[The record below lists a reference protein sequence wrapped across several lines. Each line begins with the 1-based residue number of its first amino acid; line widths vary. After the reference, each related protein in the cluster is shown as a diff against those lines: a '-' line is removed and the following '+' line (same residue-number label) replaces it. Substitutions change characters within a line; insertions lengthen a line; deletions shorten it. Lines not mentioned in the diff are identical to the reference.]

1 MTFWLV
7 LTLGA
12 VLMFVISLAVFVHV
26 KRHFPPRF
34 VVNSAADQH
43 GAALQRRIN
52 RVSTMTAA
60 HRAALERD
68 REYFDGL
75 TAETRAMQA
84 ALDAEEE
91 GNDDAASARHRR

>member
-1 MTFWLV
+1 MLLGILV
-7 LTLGA
+7 
-12 VLMFVISLAVFVHV
+12 VLVHV
-26 KRHFPPRF
+26 KHQLPRQIDPLDA
-34 VVNSAADQH
+34 STDQH
-43 GAALQRRIN
+43 GAVLQRRIN

-68 REYFDGL
+68 REYFDEL

-91 GNDDAASARHRR
+91 GNDDAASARHGR

>member
-1 MTFWLV
+1 MLLGILV
-7 LTLGA
+7 
-12 VLMFVISLAVFVHV
+12 VLVHV
-26 KRHFPPRF
+26 KHQLPRQIDPLH
-34 VVNSAADQH
+34 APADQH

-91 GNDDAASARHRR
+91 GNDDAASARHQR